1 MKITVVGLG
10 AIGSLFAYSLQK
22 AGHQVSVWTRDNALS
37 KTLKLDEHE
46 SLNFPANKTQL
57 LEQADLVLICTKS
70 WQLQNV
76 LEQTLAFIPLSTPIV
91 ISHNGMGAIEK
102 AQTLL
107 DGRPILFATTT
118 HGALK
123 KDAETVLHTGIGQ
136 TVIGPYSKQAL
147 NLENLAQIFDSAL
160 PNAVW
165 QTNIKQALWN
175 KLAINCCI
183 NPLTAIF
190 DCKNGE
196 LDTPDS
202 LQIIETLCDE
212 ITQVM
217 LVEGYKADSDTLFNT
232 AKSVIKATSANYSS
246 MHQDV
251 SHQRVTEIDYIT
263 GYLLDCAKAHA
274 IHTPYNQELYNKIK
288 KLEASYDN

>member
-1 MKITVVGLG
+1 MLDCKITGQ
-10 AIGSLFAYSLQK
+10 SFEDYCCWPRRHWLFVRYSLQK

-217 LVEGYKADSDTLFNT
+217 LVEATKPIQILCLTPQNRSSKRPQPTIHQC
-232 AKSVIKATSANYSS
+232 IKTF
-246 MHQDV
+246 
-251 SHQRVTEIDYIT
+251 RTKE
-263 GYLLDCAKAHA
+263 
-274 IHTPYNQELYNKIK
+274 
-288 KLEASYDN
+288 

>member
-46 SLNFPANKTQL
+46 SLNFPANNTQL
-57 LEQADLVLICTKS
+57 LEQADLVIICTKS

-76 LEQTLAFIPLSTPIV
+76 LEQPLAFIPLSTPIV

-123 KDAETVLHTGIGQ
+123 KDPETVLHTGIGQ

-147 NLENLAQIFDSAL
+147 NLENLARVFDSAL

-165 QTNIKQALWN
+165 QTSIKQALWN

-183 NPLTAIF
+183 NPITAIL
-190 DCKNGE
+190 DCRNGE

-202 LQIIETLCDE
+202 LQIIEALCGE
-212 ITQVM
+212 ITKVM
-217 LVEGYKADSDTLFNT
+217 LAEATKPIQRLCSTQQKLSSKRPQLT
-232 AKSVIKATSANYSS
+232 IHQCIKTF
-246 MHQDV
+246 
-251 SHQRVTEIDYIT
+251 RTKE
-263 GYLLDCAKAHA
+263 
-274 IHTPYNQELYNKIK
+274 
-288 KLEASYDN
+288 